1 VEDECLMSNLN
12 DELHEYAVYENQTS
26 RMFGIKYAD
35 FLAYKESEY
44 TGCDVI
50 NGYMHLLEETYNN
63 GGKNK
68 FFAHQFF
75 INVIED
81 KETFEKVMNK

>member
-1 VEDECLMSNLN
+1 MSNLN

-50 NGYMHLLEETYNN
+50 NGYMHLLEKTYNN

-81 KETFEKVMNK
+81 KATFKKVMNK